1 MESFGA
7 YLKSLR
13 EQSGKTLDQLSHST
27 KIAVTN
33 LEFLEGDRYDLL
45 PPKVFIK
52 GFIRSYVKEL
62 GLDPEEAIKR
72 FDEFIRDGDMPE
84 YLESEASNFMPD
96 SSRSSFI
103 YNPWFTRILTVVG
116 LLSLAVL
123 VLTGVTRIFY
133 SPKSPVENVSSREP
147 ASNAQKTVRLEPSQS
162 STGESQQTRTGKK
175 ILEIKASGNA
185 WVRVEPDGGQAEE
198 FMMAPGD
205 IQVFSANK
213 SFRLMTG
220 NAGGIR
226 IRFDG
231 RVLPPLGK
239 NNQTLSL
246 TLP

>member
-13 EQSGKTLDQLSHST
+13 EQSGKTLDQLSRST

-33 LEFLEGDRYDLL
+33 LEFLENDRYDLL

-62 GLDPEEAIKR
+62 GLEPEDAIGK
-72 FDEFIRDGDMPE
+72 FDEFLRGGDVPQ
-84 YLESEASNFMPD
+84 YLESETANFATD
-96 SSRSSFI
+96 STRTSFI
-103 YNPWFTRILTVVG
+103 YNPWFTRILTVAG
-116 LLSLAVL
+116 LLSLGIL

-133 SPKSPVENVSSREP
+133 SPKSPVENVALREP
-147 ASNAQKTVRLEPSQS
+147 ASVSQKTVRQESSQGS
-162 STGESQQTRTGKK
+162 AAETQQMRSGKK

-213 SFRLMTG
+213 SFMLMTG

>member
-7 YLKSLR
+7 YLRSMREQAGKSL
-13 EQSGKTLDQLSHST
+13 EQLSRTT

-33 LEFLEGDRYDLL
+33 LDFLENDRYDLL
-45 PPKVFIK
+45 PPMVFVK

-62 GLDPEEAIKR
+62 GLDPDDAIAK
-72 FDEFIRDGDMPE
+72 FDEYIRDGELTDYADSENP
-84 YLESEASNFMPD
+84 LFTSDESKT
-96 SSRSSFI
+96 SFI
-103 YNPWFTRILTVVG
+103 YNQWFTRILTFFGV
-116 LLSLAVL
+116 LSLGIL
-123 VLTGVTRIFY
+123 VLTGITRIFY
-133 SPKSPVENVSSREP
+133 SPKTVSEVAPVREQ
-147 ASNAQKTVRLEPSQS
+147 STGAQKTMRTDSSQNLAQDSQS
-162 STGESQQTRTGKK
+162 SRVGKK

-185 WVRVEPDGGQAEE
+185 WVRVEPDGGPAEE

-205 IQVFSANK
+205 VQVFSANR

-231 RVLPPLGK
+231 RALPPLGK

>member
-13 EQSGKTLDQLSHST
+13 EQNGKSLEQLSYST
-27 KIAVTN
+27 KVAVTN
-33 LEFLEGDRYDLL
+33 LDFLENDRYDLL
-45 PPKVFIK
+45 PPRVFVK

-62 GLDPEEAIKR
+62 GLDPEDAITK
-72 FDEFIRDGDMPE
+72 FDDFIRDGEMTDYEDHEHPIFV
-84 YLESEASNFMPD
+84 SEGTKT
-96 SSRSSFI
+96 SFI
-103 YNPWFTRILTVVG
+103 FNPWFTRILTVFG
-116 LLSLAVL
+116 LISLGIL
-123 VLTGVTRIFY
+123 IITGVTRLFY
-133 SPKSPVENVSSREP
+133 SPAIPSENISVREQAPSSQR
-147 ASNAQKTVRLEPSQS
+147 AIRQDSSQNAPTD
-162 STGESQQTRTGKK
+162 SQQAKVGKK

-185 WVRVEPDGGQAEE
+185 WVRVEPDGGPAEE

-205 IQVFSANK
+205 VQVFSANK

>member
-13 EQSGKTLDQLSHST
+13 EQSGKTLNELSNST

-33 LEFLEGDRYDLL
+33 LEFLENDRYDLL

-52 GFIRSYVKEL
+52 GFIRSYIKEL
-62 GLDPEEAIKR
+62 GLDPEDAIAK
-72 FDEFIRDGDMPE
+72 FDDFIRDGDMPD
-84 YLESEASNFMPD
+84 YVEAETPTFAPD
-96 SSRSSFI
+96 ASKTSFI
-103 YNPWFTRILTVVG
+103 YSQWFTRILTVAG
-116 LLSLAVL
+116 LLSLSVL
-123 VLTGVTRIFY
+123 ILTGVTRVFY
-133 SPKSPVENVSSREP
+133 SPKVSVESVSSREP
-147 ASNAQKTVRLEPSQS
+147 ASSSQRTVKADS
-162 STGESQQTRTGKK
+162 SSNNLTETQQPRSGKK
-175 ILEIKASGNA
+175 LLEIKASGNA
-185 WVRVEPDGGQAEE
+185 WVRVEPDSGSAEE

-205 IQVFSANK
+205 VQVFSANK

-226 IRFDG
+226 IKFDG